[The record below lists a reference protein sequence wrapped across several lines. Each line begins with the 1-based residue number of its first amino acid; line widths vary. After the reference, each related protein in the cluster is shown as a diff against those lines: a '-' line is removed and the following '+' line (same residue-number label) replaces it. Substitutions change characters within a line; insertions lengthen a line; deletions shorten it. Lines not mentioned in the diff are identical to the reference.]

1 MSSGA
6 RDVTPD
12 RLAGLSDREHE
23 VAEGVARDLSNTR
36 IAQDLYLSA
45 PAVKTHVG
53 RIVTELGI
61 DNRVRLAIRVLE
73 SRQETTSG

>member
-6 RDVTPD
+6 RDVAPD
-12 RLAGLSDREHE
+12 RLAGLGYREHE

-45 PAVKTHVG
+45 PTVKTHGG

-61 DNRVRLAIRVLE
+61 DIRVRLAIRFLE
-73 SRQETTSG
+73 SRQETTSR